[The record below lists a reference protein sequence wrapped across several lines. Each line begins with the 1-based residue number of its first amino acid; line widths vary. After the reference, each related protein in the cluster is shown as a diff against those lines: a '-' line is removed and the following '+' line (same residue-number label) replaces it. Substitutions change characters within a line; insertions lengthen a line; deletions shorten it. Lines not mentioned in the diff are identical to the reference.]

1 MRRGNSPIP
10 IGHITGLLSR
20 GMSLHATKAER
31 LSGRNNEVHRRLAT
45 PASALHKSV
54 EAVLNDRQKRCH
66 K

>member
-1 MRRGNSPIP
+1 MRRSTSPIP
-10 IGHITGLLSR
+10 IGHITGFLSR
-20 GMSLHATKAER
+20 GISLHATKAER
-31 LSGRNNEVHRRLAT
+31 LSGRTDEVHRRLAI